1 MSERMYRAQILLK
14 PDLHRRLRQIAARE
28 HRSISDVSRDL
39 LEMAIQQR
47 EREISERLE
56 RVRAAQSVAEKIWQ
70 ELGGRSLEVD
80 VVDLLNQ
87 TRDEKLFNR
96 CQRMRAEFVQLLE

>member
-39 LEMAIQQR
+39 LEMAIRQR

-56 RVRAAQSVAEKIWQ
+56 RVRAAQSVAEKISQ
-70 ELGGRSLEVD
+70 ELGGRTLEVD

-87 TRDEKLFNR
+87 AREE
-96 CQRMRAEFVQLLE
+96 RARELGSH